1 MLPVAALADPNS
13 TGIRFEVSPG
23 SAFADEDVRICL
35 RGLKPH
41 QTVTIRA
48 GTEDDAKRRWAS
60 QAKFHADAAGRVD
73 VATQESLGGD
83 YRGISPMGLFWSMKL
98 VDGRGTPQPAFAKVD
113 SSPHRVMLE
122 ADIEGQV
129 VISAQIERMFMAEG
143 SASRD
148 IYIRDDGLETA
159 EGTSF
164 STNPG
169 HVARLFLPPGTAEA
183 GPRPAVIVL
192 NGSGGGLDLD
202 KAALLSRHG
211 FATLALAY
219 FGVPPLPT
227 WLHEIPLD
235 YIEAALTWLAAQ
247 PEIDAER
254 IGVLGVSRGAELA
267 LLSAPRLSQIRAVIA
282 YSPSSVAWDSG
293 GRDKQSGQSIPAWTW
308 RGEPVPFVPM
318 PLRGF
323 KLRSAF
329 PVLALRRPIMFRN
342 MFRAGL
348 QATAEVN
355 RAAIPVENVRGPI
368 LLISGGDDHVWPA
381 AAMCEAIEGRL
392 KRHGF
397 AYAVEHAHYPRA
409 GHMLRYPHL
418 PTTSRGAA
426 HPSLRSARFS
436 YGGTAAADAEAQ
448 ADSWHRSISFLK
460 RHL

>member
-1 MLPVAALADPNS
+1 MLPAAALADPNS
-13 TGIRFEVSPG
+13 AGIHFEVSPG
-23 SAFADEDVRICL
+23 SAFADEDVRITL

-48 GTEDDAKRRWAS
+48 ATEDDAQRRWAS
-60 QAKFHADAAGRVD
+60 QAKFSADSAGQVD
-73 VATQESLGGD
+73 VATQESLGGN
-83 YRGISPMGLFWSMKL
+83 YRGISAMGLFWSMRP
-98 VDGRGTPQPAFAKVD
+98 VDARGTTQPAFAKVD
-113 SSPHRVMLE
+113 TSPHWVTLE
-122 ADIEGQV
+122 ADIKGEM
-129 VISAQIERMFMAEG
+129 VISAQMERAFIAQG
-143 SASRD
+143 SANRD

-159 EGTSF
+159 DRTSSRT
-164 STNPG
+164 STG
-169 HVARLFLPPGTAEA
+169 QVARLFLPPGAA
-183 GPRPAVIVL
+183 GASPHPAVIVL
-192 NGSGGGLDLD
+192 NGSGGGFDLD

-211 FATLALAY
+211 FATLALAF

-227 WLHEIPLD
+227 WLHQIPLD
-235 YIEAALTWLAAQ
+235 YIEAALAWLAAQ

-267 LLSAPRLSQIRAVIA
+267 LLSASRLSQIRAVVA

-308 RGEPVPFVPM
+308 RGEQVPFVPM

-323 KLRSAF
+323 KWRSAF

-348 QATAEVN
+348 RARAPVDRAE
-355 RAAIPVENVRGPI
+355 IPVENVRGPI

-381 AAMCEAIEGRL
+381 AAMCEAIEERL

-448 ADSWHRSISFLK
+448 ADSWRRSISFLK

>member
-1 MLPVAALADPNS
+1 MLPAAALASPKPA
-13 TGIRFEVSPG
+13 GIHFEVSPS

-48 GTEDDAKRRWAS
+48 ATEDDAKRRWAS
-60 QAKFHADAAGRVD
+60 QAKFRTDAAGRVD
-73 VATQESLGGD
+73 VATQESLGGS
-83 YRGISPMGLFWSMKL
+83 YRGISAMGLFWSMKL

-113 SSPHRVMLE
+113 TSPHSVMLE
-122 ADIEGQV
+122 ADIEGDV
-129 VISAQIERMFMAEG
+129 VVSARIERLFMAEG

-148 IYIRDDGLETA
+148 IYIRDDELETA
-159 EGTSF
+159 DGTSF
-164 STNPG
+164 STSPG
-169 HVARLFLPPGTAEA
+169 QVARLFLPPGTAEA
-183 GPRPAVIVL
+183 GPYPAVIVL
-192 NGSGGGLDLD
+192 NGSGGGFDLD

-219 FGVPPLPT
+219 FGVPPLPA
-227 WLHEIPLD
+227 WLHQIPLD
-235 YIEAALTWLAAQ
+235 YIEAALAWLAAQ
-247 PEIDAER
+247 PEIDAKR

-267 LLSAPRLSQIRAVIA
+267 LLSASRLSRIRAVVA

-293 GRDKQSGQSIPAWTW
+293 GRDKQNGQSIPAWTW
-308 RGEPVPFVPM
+308 KGEPVPFVQM

-342 MFRAGL
+342 MFRVGL
-348 QATAEVN
+348 QASAAVD
-355 RAAIPVENVRGPI
+355 RAAIHVENVCGPI

-392 KRHGF
+392 KQHSF
-397 AYAVEHAHYPRA
+397 AYAAEHAHYPRA

-436 YGGTAAADAEAQ
+436 YGGTVAADAEAQ
-448 ADSWHRSISFLK
+448 ADSWRRSISFLK

>member
-1 MLPVAALADPNS
+1 MLPAAALADPNS
-13 TGIRFEVSPG
+13 VGIHFEVSPG

-48 GTEDDAKRRWAS
+48 ATEDDAQRRWAS
-60 QAKFHADAAGRVD
+60 QAKFRADAAGRVD
-73 VATQESLGGD
+73 VAAQESLGGN

-98 VDGRGTPQPAFAKVD
+98 VDGRGTTQPAFAKMD
-113 SSPHRVMLE
+113 TSPHRVMLE

-129 VISAQIERMFMAEG
+129 VISAQIERVFMAQG

-148 IYIRDDGLETA
+148 ICIRDDGLETA
-159 EGTSF
+159 DGASLSTS
-164 STNPG
+164 PAQ
-169 HVARLFLPPGTAEA
+169 VARLFLPPGTAEA

-219 FGVPPLPT
+219 FGVPPLPA
-227 WLHEIPLD
+227 WLHQIPLD
-235 YIEAALTWLAAQ
+235 YIEAALAWLAAQ
-247 PEIDAER
+247 PEINAER

-267 LLSAPRLSQIRAVIA
+267 LLSVSRLSQIRAVVA

-293 GRDKQSGQSIPAWTW
+293 GRDKQSGQSIAAWTW
-308 RGEPVPFVPM
+308 RGEPIPFVPM
-318 PLRGF
+318 PLTGF

-329 PVLALRRPIMFRN
+329 LVLALRRPIVFRN

-348 QATAEVN
+348 RASAAVD
-355 RAAIPVENVRGPI
+355 RAAIPVENARGPI

-381 AAMCEAIEGRL
+381 AAMCEAIEERL
-392 KRHGF
+392 KRHSF
-397 AYAVEHAHYPRA
+397 AHA
-409 GHMLRYPHL
+409 
-418 PTTSRGAA
+418 
-426 HPSLRSARFS
+426 
-436 YGGTAAADAEAQ
+436 
-448 ADSWHRSISFLK
+448 
-460 RHL
+460 